1 MTVGKRGWERGR
13 VSTGDG
19 KSRGSARKSL
29 RLAKLRNMET
39 PEPISRNRAA
49 DIGGW
54 GAGGRSEGGGGICKY
69 FSNPRGKPRLP
80 FPPPSF
86 FLSLLAR
93 RHRAYRSR
101 RSLFP
106 LARRFFAAL
115 YRALFTPFFL
125 PLYLFLS
132 FDACEKKKERGKKG
146 RTRTKAKVGN
156 RCALSISGSALFS
169 SPRASSSLPPFLSS
183 RHVSG
188 FAYWK
193 EARWFSPQ
201 CYPLCIVHP
210 ECALN
215 TSSRAGISAS
225 GLFLSRAL
233 EMTSR
238 LISGVSSSSSI
249 TKFRR

>member
-1 MTVGKRGWERGR
+1 MRRRIHIFRCTLRQRERERRELERERETEREIERRRVSKIGVEEIVVGKEKGR
-13 VSTGDG
+13 RRDRKESGARAEIKDDDGGKTGMGAVAGEYRAGDG

-80 FPPPSF
+80 FPPLSF

-106 LARRFFAAL
+106 LARRFFLLLSIARFSRRFFSRSISFSRST
-115 YRALFTPFFL
+115 RA
-125 PLYLFLS
+125 
-132 FDACEKKKERGKKG
+132 KKKRKREERKNENEGE
-146 RTRTKAKVGN
+146 
-156 RCALSISGSALFS
+156 
-169 SPRASSSLPPFLSS
+169 S
-183 RHVSG
+183 R
-188 FAYWK
+188 
-193 EARWFSPQ
+193 
-201 CYPLCIVHP
+201 
-210 ECALN
+210 
-215 TSSRAGISAS
+215 
-225 GLFLSRAL
+225 
-233 EMTSR
+233 
-238 LISGVSSSSSI
+238 
-249 TKFRR
+249 

>member
-80 FPPPSF
+80 FPPLSF

-132 FDACEKKKERGKKG
+132 FDACEKKKKEERKEERERRRKSVIAAPFLY
-146 RTRTKAKVGN
+146 RAPPYS
-156 RCALSISGSALFS
+156 L
-169 SPRASSSLPPFLSS
+169 PRARLPPFHPSS
-183 RHVSG
+183 RRATFPGSRTGRRPDG
-188 FAYWK
+188 FHRSVIHCA
-193 EARWFSPQ
+193 
-201 CYPLCIVHP
+201 LCI
-210 ECALN
+210 LN
-215 TSSRAGISAS
+215 AR
-225 GLFLSRAL
+225 
-233 EMTSR
+233 
-238 LISGVSSSSSI
+238 
-249 TKFRR
+249 

>member
-1 MTVGKRGWERGR
+1 M
-13 VSTGDG
+13 STGDG
-19 KSRGSARKSL
+19 KSSGSARKSL

-54 GAGGRSEGGGGICKY
+54 GAGGRSGGRRRYMQI
-69 FSNPRGKPRLP
+69 FFQPPRKTEAP
-80 FPPPSF
+80 FPASLF
-86 FLSLLAR
+86 RSLSLLAR

-233 EMTSR
+233 EITSR